1 MVEILFL
8 VKVVLENIDEQKLF
22 TKNQIVDEDSNNG
35 LAWTTS
41 IEQLFMSRKV
51 VDEEGKRRDALM

>member
-8 VKVVLENIDEQKLF
+8 VKVVLEDIDEHKLF
-22 TKNQIVDEDSNNG
+22 TRNQIVYEDSNNG
-35 LAWTTS
+35 LAWTIS
-41 IEQLFMSRKV
+41 IEQLFVSRKV

>member
-1 MVEILFL
+1 MEILLL
-8 VKVVLENIDEQKLF
+8 VKVVLEDIDERELF

-35 LAWTTS
+35 LAWTTAR
-41 IEQLFMSRKV
+41 EQLFMSRKV

>member
-1 MVEILFL
+1 MEILFL
-8 VKVVLENIDEQKLF
+8 VKVVLEDIDERELF

>member
-8 VKVVLENIDEQKLF
+8 VKVVLEDIDEQKLF
-22 TKNQIVDEDSNNG
+22 TRNQIVDEDSNNG

>member
-8 VKVVLENIDEQKLF
+8 VKVVLEDIDDQKLF
-22 TKNQIVDEDSNNG
+22 TRNQIVDEDSNNG

>member
-22 TKNQIVDEDSNNG
+22 TRNQIVDEDSNNG

>member
-8 VKVVLENIDEQKLF
+8 VKVVLEDIDEQKLF
-22 TKNQIVDEDSNNG
+22 TRNQIVYEGSNNR
-35 LAWTTS
+35 LAWTIS
-41 IEQLFMSRKV
+41 KEQLFMSRKV